1 MSGYEYED
9 ETQGVTWS
17 IVNDIKQVTEDIIS
31 ALVNEIEL
39 VSIDKLSGTTVYL
52 KGVNFSFFPI

>member
-39 VSIDKLSGTTVYL
+39 VSIDNL
-52 KGVNFSFFPI
+52 